1 MKSPDELENSRDKNI
16 LIIVSIFVFIVIACT
31 IYTIFFT
38 NDKKENMT
46 KIDDLIFNETVFEVS
61 NFGKNSSSAKIA
73 LKELYM
79 IGAEDKF
86 DILIQDDQNK
96 KIKYVITKGKTKEE
110 EPSGMI
116 LETEFTITFN
126 YPKNTDY
133 IKATITKGAD
143 KKIFTI
149 DIRDFK

>member
-16 LIIVSIFVFIVIACT
+16 FIIASIFVFIVIACT
-31 IYTIFFT
+31 IYTIFFK

-61 NFGKNSSSAKIA
+61 NFEKNSSSAKID

-79 IGAEDKF
+79 IGAEYKF

-96 KIKYVITKGKTKEE
+96 KIKYVITKGETKEE

-133 IKATITKGAD
+133 IKATITKGTD
-143 KKIFTI
+143 NKIFTI